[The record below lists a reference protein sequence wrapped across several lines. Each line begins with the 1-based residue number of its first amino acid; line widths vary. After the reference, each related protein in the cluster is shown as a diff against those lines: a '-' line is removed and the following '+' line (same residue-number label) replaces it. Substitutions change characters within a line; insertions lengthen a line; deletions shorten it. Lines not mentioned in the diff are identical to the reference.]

1 MVIFGDFVKVL
12 AFTTNIWR
20 WHIRKNLH
28 NHIVKNFRV
37 MNKQTNKQTN
47 CVDPL
52 IFQSNHKMSQTS
64 PMSRSKHEPIFEY
77 DSSFSQLP
85 DLVSVILGQLST
97 QELLKNTP

>member
-1 MVIFGDFVKVL
+1 MAHKKK
-12 AFTTNIWR
+12 FTLPYSEKLQSNE
-20 WHIRKNLH
+20 
-28 NHIVKNFRV
+28 
-37 MNKQTNKQTN
+37 QTNKQTN

-52 IFQSNHKMSQTS
+52 IFQSHHKMSQTS